1 MRAYTKAGFLKQY
14 IRALSYSNTSSIR
27 KLAGEFDE
35 NPRLVFPC
43 AYYLLAAGRTPQNEI
58 LRTETAA
65 ILSGNREDEV
75 RKIERTFRNKTNEQ
89 DRIRNVKKLMCRKT
103 KELMREKQISAYRIS
118 KDLGLDAS
126 NLNKYLKDENTESL
140 SYEKAENVLEY
151 LSA

>member
-14 IRALSYSNTSSIR
+14 IQALSYSNTSSIR
-27 KLAGEFDE
+27 KLAGEFDV

-43 AYYLLAAGRTPQNEI
+43 AYYLLTAGRTPQNGI
-58 LRTETAA
+58 LRTETSE

-75 RKIERTFRNKTNEQ
+75 RKIERTFRNKVGEL

-103 KELMREKQISAYRIS
+103 KELMKEKQISAYRIS